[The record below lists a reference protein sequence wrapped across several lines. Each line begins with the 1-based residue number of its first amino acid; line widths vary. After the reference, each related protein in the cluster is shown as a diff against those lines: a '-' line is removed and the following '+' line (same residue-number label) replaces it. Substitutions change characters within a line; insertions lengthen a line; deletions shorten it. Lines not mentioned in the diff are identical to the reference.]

1 MSESNPIP
9 STPPPVGVA
18 VEDAAWVRVPT
29 RLTAAEIAP
38 LLRDAE
44 VILRLNPYYYF
55 RELRQT
61 GSNSYHAVFE
71 NQSNN
76 QQVEV
81 DVSVSP
87 GPGDGITLQYQGGLK
102 RRTIVSIES
111 HEQGSYIVL
120 TDDYAGVT
128 EAERTERAQEV
139 DKSLVAWGEALR
151 VYLLRLRRYS
161 WIPGW
166 RWYIRRVWIGMK
178 PNQRRIVWY
187 IYLITVVEF
196 FFFLFLIL
204 LLNIIQIER
213 SL

>member
-29 RLTAAEIAP
+29 RLTAAEMAP

-61 GSNSYHAVFE
+61 GPDSYHAVFE

-87 GPGDGITLQYQGGLK
+87 GPGDGITLHYQGGLK
-102 RRTIVSIES
+102 RRTIVSIEP
-111 HEQGSYIVL
+111 HEQGSYVVL
-120 TDDYAGVT
+120 TDDYGGVT
-128 EAERTERAQEV
+128 EAERTERAQEAHGARRCV
-139 DKSLVAWGEALR
+139 YTFFESSGTAGFR
-151 VYLLRLRRYS
+151 VGAGTS
-161 WIPGW
+161 GAS
-166 RWYIRRVWIGMK
+166 G
-178 PNQRRIVWY
+178 
-187 IYLITVVEF
+187 
-196 FFFLFLIL
+196 
-204 LLNIIQIER
+204 
-213 SL
+213 SG